1 MAEKLINHFVVF
13 LDRSG
18 SMQPIQ
24 RQAVDAFNMNATA
37 IREGAEKS
45 DQEATVTLVT
55 FGGDIKEEYF
65 CQNAKTLKTYDYQ
78 EYQPSG
84 GTPLFDAV
92 GKTVK
97 KLLQRPDVEDKNVSF
112 MLVIITDGEENASF
126 EFNDSAVLNNLIHE
140 VQKTDRWSFAF
151 LLPPGHAKRFCATF
165 SIPDGNVKEWAL
177 TARGLQDASQ
187 AVSTGISSYY
197 THRSSGKSSVK
208 DFFVTDLSKISPTT
222 IQKTLEDIRSKVNIW
237 QVPRECEIRIFC
249 EEKSKQTY
257 KKGNAFYQ
265 LMKTETVQSYKQIIL
280 IEKGKDA
287 VYAGEDARK
296 ILGLPAGN
304 VKVKPGNHANW
315 DIFVQSTSVNRKL
328 VRGTSVVYL
337 K

>member
-1 MAEKLINHFVVF
+1 M
-13 LDRSG
+13 
-18 SMQPIQ
+18 
-24 RQAVDAFNMNATA
+24 
-37 IREGAEKS
+37 
-45 DQEATVTLVT
+45 
-55 FGGDIKEEYF
+55 
-65 CQNAKTLKTYDYQ
+65 
-78 EYQPSG
+78 
-84 GTPLFDAV
+84 
-92 GKTVK
+92 
-97 KLLQRPDVEDKNVSF
+97 
-112 MLVIITDGEENASF
+112 
-126 EFNDSAVLNNLIHE
+126 
-140 VQKTDRWSFAF
+140 
-151 LLPPGHAKRFCATF
+151 
-165 SIPDGNVKEWAL
+165 
-177 TARGLQDASQ
+177 QDASQ

-197 THRSSGKSSVK
+197 TNRSSGQRSVK
-208 DFFVTDLSKISPTT
+208 DFFVTDLSKVAPMTV
-222 IQKTLEDIRSKVNIW
+222 QKTLEDIRNKVNIW
-237 QVPRECEIRIFC
+237 TVPHECEIRIFC